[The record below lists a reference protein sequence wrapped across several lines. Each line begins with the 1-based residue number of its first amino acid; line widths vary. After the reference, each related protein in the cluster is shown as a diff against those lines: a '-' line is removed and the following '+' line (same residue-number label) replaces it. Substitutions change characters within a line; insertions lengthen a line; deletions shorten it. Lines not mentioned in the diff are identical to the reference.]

1 MLFLLISK
9 VYWTNSLRRNNSVG
23 ADYVMNKLK
32 KVYLVFSIIFATVVV
47 CYTLGASVITVQA
60 TEYDGTQYG
69 ASNESYGATENAPN
83 ASDEVVGDRNGFT
96 LTFNGEDGNF
106 SSTLRMLLVLTI
118 LTLSPSILIMLTS
131 FTRCV
136 IVLHFVRAA
145 IGTNTAPP
153 NQVLIGLALFL
164 TLFIMSPVLTTIKT
178 EAIDPFDAGEITQQ
192 EAIDAAIAPVREFM
206 YGQTQTKDLNL
217 FCDIAGIT
225 YKEYDE
231 VPFTVVVP
239 AFILSELRT
248 AFIIGFLIYV
258 PFIVIDMV
266 VASVL
271 MSMGM
276 MMLPPTTISLPFKI
290 LLFVLVDG
298 WDLVIGGLV
307 KTFY

>member
-1 MLFLLISK
+1 
-9 VYWTNSLRRNNSVG
+9 
-23 ADYVMNKLK
+23 MNKLK
-32 KVYLVFSIIFATVVV
+32 KAYLVFSFVFAIIVASCTVY
-47 CYTLGASVITVQA
+47 YTGTTAYA
-60 TEYDGTQYG
+60 TEYDTGYG
-69 ASNESYGATENAPN
+69 ASNETYGATENAPN
-83 ASDEVVGDRNGFT
+83 ASDEVVGDGGFT

-136 IVLHFVRAA
+136 IVLHFIRAA

-164 TLFIMSPVLTTIKT
+164 TLFIMSPVITTIKT
-178 EAIDPFDAGEITQQ
+178 EAIDPFDAGEITQE
-192 EAIDAAIAPVREFM
+192 EAIDNAIAPIREFM

-225 YKEYDE
+225 YDDYDD

-239 AFILSELRT
+239 SFILSDLRT

-298 WDLVIGGLV
+298 WDLCVGGLV

>member
-1 MLFLLISK
+1 MKKF
-9 VYWTNSLRRNNSVG
+9 
-23 ADYVMNKLK
+23 K
-32 KVYLVFSIIFATVVV
+32 KVYVVISLVFAVAVISCTLFQNKIIS
-47 CYTLGASVITVQA
+47 YA
-60 TEYDGTQYG
+60 TEYSTEYG
-69 ASNESYGATENAPN
+69 ANNDDYGATDNAPN
-83 ASDEVVGDRNGFT
+83 SSDEKVGNEGFS
-96 LTFNGEDGNF
+96 LTFDGESGNF
-106 SSTLRMLLVLTI
+106 SATLRMLLVLTVI
-118 LTLSPSILIMLTS
+118 SLAPSILIMLTS

-153 NQVLIGLALFL
+153 NQVLVGLALFL
-164 TLFIMSPVLTTIKT
+164 TLFIMSPTITTIKT
-178 EAIDPFDAGEITQQ
+178 EAIDPFDAGEITQE
-192 EAIDAAIAPVREFM
+192 EAIDAAIVPIREFM

-217 FCDIAGIT
+217 FCDIADIT
-225 YKEYDE
+225 YEEYEE
-231 VPFTVVVP
+231 VPFTVLVP

-290 LLFVLVDG
+290 LLFLLVDG